1 MGFYCLGVIPLGWD
15 GCLAPRSPAPSSE
28 ELLVTHHTD
37 HFVLSQTLKM
47 HKMLLPVY
55 KASLKSVSATHSPP
69 MASALCSCPC
79 GAELGHVPVD
89 RLLSRG
95 FPNERPKETQ
105 LGKGS
110 LSAVTVCRHYPV
122 RGWALSQSEVGRV
135 HLLWGPVVL
144 GVLKWPGAIPA
155 AHTQVPKCTQE
166 AEVSCCSIPSPR
178 SAKRA
183 EHPVAAAGG
192 SHAGSPCPGPD
203 SQ

>member
-1 MGFYCLGVIPLGWD
+1 
-15 GCLAPRSPAPSSE
+15 
-28 ELLVTHHTD
+28 
-37 HFVLSQTLKM
+37 M

-69 MASALCSCPC
+69 MASALCCCPC

-95 FPNERPKETQ
+95 FPNERPRETHM
-105 LGKGS
+105 GKGS

-122 RGWALSQSEVGRV
+122 RGWALSQSEVGRAQ
-135 HLLWGPVVL
+135 LPWGPVVL

-166 AEVSCCSIPSPR
+166 AEVSCCSIPSPL

-203 SQ
+203 SQEDPCAWDDHPVCWACPTPTVLAGMYPHLPLAAHTRLLNDLPYLV